1 MVALNARLQLLRTGQ
16 RQQEALVELFTALAE
31 KARDIS
37 RVISAGDG
45 LGNTSGAQNADGD
58 TQKALDV
65 LADGEF
71 LEAARASG
79 AVAAYCSEE
88 QDRVVVID
96 ESAPLIVAIDPLD
109 GSSNIDVNVSVGTII
124 SVLPNPGGDLQL
136 SAMQPGDRQVAA
148 GFFVYGPQTKFYLT
162 TGNGTDLYLMDPTT
176 GTFLLVDEG
185 IKIPS
190 ETSEY
195 AINASNSRH
204 WSVPVQRYVND
215 LCLGMR
221 AHVNVTSI
229 PGGSVRWSPRP
240 GESSTA
246 AGSSCT
252 RWTGAQHTRTD
263 GCVLFTRQT
272 PWLFLSSRL
281 AGPRPMVSPEF
292 SRSHRQRPI
301 NARRWCLDRKQRCD
315 GSVAMRQR
323 PGKV

>member
-1 MVALNARLQLLRTGQ
+1 M
-16 RQQEALVELFTALAE
+16 
-31 KARDIS
+31 
-37 RVISAGDG
+37 
-45 LGNTSGAQNADGD
+45 
-58 TQKALDV
+58 
-65 LADGEF
+65 
-71 LEAARASG
+71 
-79 AVAAYCSEE
+79 
-88 QDRVVVID
+88 VVID

-162 TGNGTDLYLMDPTT
+162 TGNGTDLTMDPTT

-215 LCLGMR
+215 LLLGDE

-229 PGGSVRWSPRP
+229 PESRFAGRRGRANLQPR
-240 GESSTA
+240 
-246 AGSSCT
+246 GSSCT

-272 PWLFLSSRL
+272 LWLFLSSRL
-281 AGPRPMVSPEF
+281 APRPMVSPEF
-292 SRSHRQRPI
+292 PRVVT
-301 NARRWCLDRKQRCD
+301 DRDPSTHGAGVWIENRGD
-315 GSVAMRQR
+315 GSVAPGQR